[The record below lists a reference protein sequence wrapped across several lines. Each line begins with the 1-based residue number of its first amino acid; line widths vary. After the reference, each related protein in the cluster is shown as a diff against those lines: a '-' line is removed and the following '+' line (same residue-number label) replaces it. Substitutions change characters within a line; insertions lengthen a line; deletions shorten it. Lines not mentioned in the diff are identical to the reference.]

1 MTSVVSKT
9 RASSAT
15 DAHERSKEYLDPSE
29 IERLLEAAK
38 GGRHGP
44 RDHALLLLTYRHGLR
59 VSEAVGLKLD
69 HVNLKEARL
78 WVKRVKGSLDSQ
90 QPLAGD
96 ELRALKRYLATRE
109 DKLPWLFVSERGCQM
124 VRRAVN
130 HMIAAAGKRAGL
142 GSVHPHMLRH
152 SCGYRS
158 RQQGPRLPVDP
169 GLARAS
175 RPKVGGRLWLGH
187 ERQTR
192 SSAKPGSWRTRTAK
206 RSGKRSASAVWA
218 TSSSTIAPGR
228 CRSAIVSRTP
238 TRRAASSSC
247 LALVVRRSRS

>member
-1 MTSVVSKT
+1 MSDRRKATSE
-9 RASSAT
+9 RAT
-15 DAHERSKEYLDPSE
+15 DAHERSKDYLDPTE

-38 GGRHGP
+38 GGRHGA

-96 ELRALKRYLATRE
+96 ELRALTRYLATRE

-142 GSVHPHMLRH
+142 GSVHPYMLRH
-152 SCGYRS
+152 SCGYALANRG
-158 RQQGPRLPVDP
+158 QDFRLIQD
-169 GLARAS
+169 
-175 RPKVGGRLWLGH
+175 WLGH
-187 ERQTR
+187 RDPKHTSRYTR
-192 SSAKPGSWRTRTAK
+192 VAARRFEG
-206 RSGKRSASAVWA
+206 VWD
-218 TSSSTIAPGR
+218 
-228 CRSAIVSRTP
+228 
-238 TRRAASSSC
+238 
-247 LALVVRRSRS
+247 